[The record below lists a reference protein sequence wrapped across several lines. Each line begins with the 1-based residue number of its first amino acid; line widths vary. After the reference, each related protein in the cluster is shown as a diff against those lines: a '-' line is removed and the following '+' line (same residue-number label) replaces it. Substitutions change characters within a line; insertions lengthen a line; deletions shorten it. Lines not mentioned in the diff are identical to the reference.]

1 MTETSAGKGRTN
13 RVALVESFFHGTGDT
28 YDQNV
33 HLATWG
39 RDRKWKEEL
48 LSFID
53 SPDRIMD
60 LACGTGILS
69 LEMARRFDNAHVT
82 GVELRGEYLDIC
94 RERAA
99 EHGWT
104 GRTHWIES
112 NAEDVKL
119 DQTFDAITS
128 CYIPKYVNLDVL
140 VPNMVSMLAPGGLFI
155 MQDFSYPEE
164 KWVQDI
170 FDDHFDRM
178 KLRINGE
185 GWDTMWEQLPD
196 VVRLSTWV
204 EDTARNMR
212 EQGLV
217 DVTIV
222 RQSRGLSTVVY
233 GRKPQ

>member
-1 MTETSAGKGRTN
+1 MMTETSAPKGRTN

-39 RDRKWKEEL
+39 RDRQWKEEL
-48 LSFID
+48 LSFIKQ
-53 SPDRIMD
+53 PERIMD
-60 LACGTGILS
+60 LACGTGILA
-69 LEMARRFDNAHVT
+69 LEMARRFGCHVT

-104 GRTHWIES
+104 DRTHWIES
-112 NAEDVKL
+112 NAEDVLL
-119 DQTFDAITS
+119 DEQFDTITS

-140 VPNMVSMLAPGGLFI
+140 VPNMVKMLAPGGLFI

-170 FDDHFDRM
+170 FDDHFERM
-178 KLRINGE
+178 KERINGE

-204 EDTARNMR
+204 QDTARNMR

-222 RQSRGLSTVVY
+222 PQSRGLSTLVY
-233 GRKPQ
+233 GRKPE